1 MAIIVQKTFEETLAE
16 FNGKL
21 TSFGS
26 QITNRLEGGAY
37 DLLIRTFCL
46 MLADA
51 YKINYDSVTSIGFV
65 SRASGAWLDLHA
77 EAVGLTRHPAS
88 KAQKEFVVSVT
99 DAVTGTPLQIEIGG
113 ILKTPVLPNR
123 GTLRWIAIQS
133 SNPAI
138 AEGYAGQ
145 IEVGQKSTTIIC
157 EADDTGSSF
166 NSMETLLD
174 VDYVEMTIEQGFDNI
189 DLVMS
194 NGNDLLAGAEIESD
208 EELRERTISRWAE
221 IARGATRK
229 AYINFAKDADPRVDS
244 ANAFKGTGATD
255 VKIVLGG
262 PPGAR
267 SVLSQLGIKVY
278 SDNNFDSLYT
288 VEGTAEGTACPLS
301 IAVHE
306 YIRERAPLTDFIY
319 LESATE
325 TEVDIDV
332 DIQAAEGFDI
342 EELKTLVTT
351 RLRALFRIEEGV
363 SDVAPLEVGEA
374 LKFSTI
380 TRILNDTPGVYDFI
394 INTPDQ
400 NGYAANDLVAYTD
413 GTITVGEI

>member
-1 MAIIVQKTFEETLAE
+1 MATIVQKTFEEVLAE

-26 QITNRLEGGAY
+26 QITNRIEGGAY
-37 DLLIRTFCL
+37 DLIIRAFCL

-51 YKINYDSVTSIGFV
+51 YKMNYDSVTSIGFV
-65 SRASGAWLDLHA
+65 SRATGDWLDLHA
-77 EAVGLTRHPAS
+77 EAVGLIRHPAS
-88 KAQKEFVVSVT
+88 KAQKEFKVMVDSAVT
-99 DAVTGTPLQIEIGG
+99 DTPLQIEIGG
-113 ILKTPVLPNR
+113 VLKTPTLPNR

-138 AEGYAGQ
+138 ADGYAGQ
-145 IEVGQKSTTIIC
+145 IEVGATFTTIVC
-157 EADDTGSSF
+157 EADDPGSSF
-166 NSMETLLD
+166 NSMEELLG
-174 VDYVEMTIEQGFDNI
+174 VEKAEMIIESGFSGI
-189 DLVMS
+189 DTVETTGS
-194 NGNDLLAGAEIESD
+194 DLLAGSETETD
-208 EELRERTISRWAE
+208 TDLRERTISRWAE
-221 IARGATRK
+221 IARGATRA

-267 SVLSQLGIKVY
+267 SVLADIGTKVY
-278 SDNNFDSLYT
+278 PTQNFNSLYT
-288 VEGTAEGTACPLS
+288 TDGTAGGTPCPFS
-301 IAVHE
+301 IAIHE

-325 TEVDIDV
+325 TGVDIDV
-332 DIQAAEGFDI
+332 DIEADVGYDI
-342 EELKTLVTT
+342 DDLLILVET
-351 RLRALFRIEEGV
+351 RLRALFRIEQGV
-363 SDVAPLEVGEA
+363 TDVYPLEVGEA

-380 TRILNDTPGVYDFI
+380 TRILNDTPGLKDFR

-400 NGYAANDLVAYTD
+400 NGYAANDLVAYSE
-413 GTITVGEI
+413 GTLTVGEI

>member
-1 MAIIVQKTFEETLAE
+1 MAIIVQKTFEEVLAE

-37 DLLIRTFCL
+37 DLIIRAFCL

-51 YKINYDSVTSIGFV
+51 YKMNYDAVTSIGFV
-65 SRASGAWLDLHA
+65 SRATGEWLDMHA
-77 EAVGLTRHPAS
+77 EAVGLERFAAS
-88 KAQKEFVVSVT
+88 KAKKIFTLTRDNTS
-99 DAVTGTPLQIEIGG
+99 GILQIAIGDV
-113 ILKTPVLPNR
+113 LKTPVLPNR
-123 GTLRWIAIQS
+123 GSLRWITIESTDPTLA
-133 SNPAI
+133 
-138 AEGYAGQ
+138 GYAGQ
-145 IEVGQKSTTIIC
+145 FEDGEASITVVC
-157 EADDTGSSF
+157 EADDPGSAF
-166 NSMETLLD
+166 NSMEDLLG
-174 VDYVEMTIEQGFDNI
+174 VEGQAVEMIIESGFSGV
-189 DLVMS
+189 DLVES
-194 NGNDLLAGAEIESD
+194 TGSDLLAGTETETDSD
-208 EELRERTISRWAE
+208 LRARTISRWAE
-221 IARGATRK
+221 IARGATRA

-267 SVLSQLGIKVY
+267 EVTDLIGQKVY
-278 SDNNFDSLYT
+278 PSQNFDSLYT
-288 VEGTAEGTACPLS
+288 TNGAVDGDPCPYS
-301 IAVHE
+301 IGIHE

-325 TEVDIDV
+325 TPVDIDV
-332 DIQAAEGFDI
+332 DIQAEDGYDI
-342 EELKTLVTT
+342 VALKTLVET
-351 RLRALFRIEEGV
+351 RLRALFRIEQGV
-363 SDVAPLEVGEA
+363 TDVTPLEVGEA

-380 TRILNDTPGVYDFI
+380 TKILNETPGVYDFI

-400 NGYAANDLVAYTD
+400 SGYAANDLVAYTD